1 MNHATRRAIAVVLP
15 LLSIVGLS
23 LALAACET
31 TTQRC
36 MTEREACVEAC
47 EGKDKKNDCM
57 NACKDA
63 LDKCMAE

>member
-1 MNHATRRAIAVVLP
+1 MNRATRRVSTRVIP
-15 LLSIVGLS
+15 LLLIAGLS

-36 MTEREACVEAC
+36 MKEREACVEAC
-47 EGKDKKNDCM
+47 EGQEKKSDCT

-63 LDKCMAE
+63 LNKCMSE